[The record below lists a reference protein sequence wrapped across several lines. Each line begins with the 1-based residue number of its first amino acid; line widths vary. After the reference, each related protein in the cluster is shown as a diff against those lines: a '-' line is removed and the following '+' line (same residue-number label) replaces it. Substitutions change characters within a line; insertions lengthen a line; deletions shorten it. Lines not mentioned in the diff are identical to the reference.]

1 MSEYLNKTPKPE
13 NEIDLSTL
21 FKEIKGFVKKIL
33 VGIVN
38 IFKFYYRHKFIIL
51 GLIIVAGVAG
61 YFADDFLKKTY
72 TNDILVKPNFGSS
85 DYLYTKVEAID
96 NKLFS
101 DDSLFLKKVFKDHY
115 KLVKSLEIKPVID
128 IYNFVSRN
136 ESNQA
141 LFELLFEEDGN
152 IDFIQNPINSRN
164 FKYHHIYLEVEG
176 PDHHQELS
184 KALIKHI
191 NDNSYFKNLI
201 DISIENLKFQLEE
214 NKAII
219 GQIDSIVRNAKKEK
233 SMVLGTSELSFSDNN
248 GLNELLG
255 KKRSLISEKREL
267 ESRLIDQNQTVK
279 VVDANYKVLN
289 KDKILKKDKTK
300 LFPFF
305 LVIIYSLVF
314 LLKFI
319 IQKVNK
325 LTQ

>member
-1 MSEYLNKTPKPE
+1 MSEYLNKTSE

-21 FKEIKGFVKKIL
+21 FKEIKGFFKKIL

-61 YFADDFLKKTY
+61 YFADDFFKKTY

-115 KLVKSLEIKPVID
+115 ALVKSLEIKPVID

-136 ESNQA
+136 GSNQA

-152 IDFIQNPINSRN
+152 IEFIQNPINSRN

-176 PDHHQELS
+176 PDYHEELS
-184 KALIKHI
+184 TALIDHI
-191 NDNSYFKNLI
+191 NNNTYFNDII
-201 DISIENLKFQLEE
+201 DISLENLKFQLEE
-214 NKAII
+214 NKTII
-219 GQIDSIVRNAKKEK
+219 AQIDTIIRDAQKEK
-233 SMVLGTSELSFSDNN
+233 SMVLGSSELSFSDNK

-255 KKRSLISEKREL
+255 KKRSLISAKREL
-267 ESRLIDQNQTVK
+267 ESELINQDQTVK
-279 VVDANYKVLN
+279 VVDANYKVL
-289 KDKILKKDKTK
+289 DKEEFLKKDKTK

-305 LVIIYSLVF
+305 LVIFYSLIF